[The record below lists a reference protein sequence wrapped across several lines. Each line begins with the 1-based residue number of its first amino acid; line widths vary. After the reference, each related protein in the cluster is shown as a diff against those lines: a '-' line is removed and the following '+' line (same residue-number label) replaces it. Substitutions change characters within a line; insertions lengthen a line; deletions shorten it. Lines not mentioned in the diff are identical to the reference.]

1 MSTWRELSVCA
12 TKVGTYGMVCG
23 LTSITVTCGAGG
35 VALGASFSQP
45 AANAAR
51 SSTAYAARNSLVMCS
66 PPLARGSGHD
76 VDAAVD
82 VHRLAGDAARVR
94 RGEER
99 DREADVHDVDQLA
112 DRRALH
118 GLVQQQVE
126 VPEPRGGARLERARR
141 DRVHADLARP
151 ELIGEVA

>member
-1 MSTWRELSVCA
+1 
-12 TKVGTYGMVCG
+12 MVCG

-35 VALGASFSQP
+35 ATLAASFSQP
-45 AANAAR
+45 AARTSDAISAAR
-51 SSTAYAARNSLVMCS
+51 TGVPAFMITPLLPSL
-66 PPLARGSGHD
+66 RHD

-94 RGEER
+94 RCEER
-99 DREADVHDVDQLA
+99 DREANVHDVDQLA
-112 DRRALH
+112 DRRPLH

-141 DRVHADLARP
+141 DGVHADLARP
-151 ELIGEVA
+151 ELIGEVAARCLQR